1 MVTAIIVAFV
11 VVIHVQCL
19 VSVYLS
25 LVKKKKLLTE
35 LALLDVGIGKI
46 IGKFCHFHLCEL
58 HNGTNIVTRV
68 LLVHADPYRVSNF
81 FSFGER
87 NVSK

>member
-1 MVTAIIVAFV
+1 MG
-11 VVIHVQCL
+11 
-19 VSVYLS
+19 
-25 LVKKKKLLTE
+25 KKKKKKQLLTE

-46 IGKFCHFHLCEL
+46 IGKFCHLRLCEL
-58 HNGTNIVTRV
+58 HNGTNTVTRV